1 MSPTL
6 IGAVVTILSA
16 ATLYTIAVFAEH
28 HSGGL
33 KPWHLALF
41 WAGFVFDTTGTTLMG
56 QVAGGF
62 RVNLHGVL
70 GLAAIVLMLVH
81 SVWATTAVAFRQE
94 RVLKE
99 FHRFS
104 RAVWA
109 LWMVTLITGF
119 AFAIPEMAEKM
130 RK

>member
-6 IGAVVTILSA
+6 IGAVVTMLSA
-16 ATLYTIAVFAEH
+16 AILYTIAVFAEQL
-28 HSGGL
+28 SGVL

-41 WAGFVFDTTGTTLMG
+41 WVGFVFDTTGTTLMS

-70 GLAAIVLMLVH
+70 GAAAILLMLVH
-81 SVWATTAVAFRQE
+81 SLWATTAIALKQE

-104 RAVWA
+104 RLVWL
-109 LWMVTLITGF
+109 LWMITLVTGF
-119 AFAIPEMAEKM
+119 AFAIPEMMAAK
-130 RK
+130 RT

>member
-16 ATLYTIAVFAEH
+16 ATLYTIAVFAEQL
-28 HSGGL
+28 SGVL

-41 WAGFVFDTTGTTLMG
+41 WAGLVFDTTGTTLMS

-62 RVNLHGVL
+62 RVNLHGLL
-70 GLAAIVLMLVH
+70 GAAAIALMLVH
-81 SVWATTAVAFRQE
+81 SLWATVAISRKQE

-104 RAVWA
+104 RVVWL
-109 LWMVTLITGF
+109 LWMITLVSGF
-119 AFAIPEMAEKM
+119 AFAIPEMMAAK